1 MIIADRLSKT
11 NRAELLLYMWQVED
25 IIRACGCD
33 IDTLRKNYL
42 HQFDVEPA
50 VRKELEQWYENLC
63 DMMRTEGVK
72 EKGHLQICKNIL
84 QDLQELH
91 GKLLQSPKFPYY
103 KQMYYKVLPH
113 IVGLRAKQNDS
124 DADELETCFNALYG
138 IMLLRLQKREVSPE
152 TAQAAGDISTMLGQL
167 SDYYLKDKEEPIDF

>member
-1 MIIADRLSKT
+1 
-11 NRAELLLYMWQVED
+11 
-25 IIRACGCD
+25 
-33 IDTLRKNYL
+33 
-42 HQFDVEPA
+42 
-50 VRKELEQWYENLC
+50 
-63 DMMRTEGVK
+63 MMRTEGVK